1 MPEGQGPGLHHLSA
15 PRIWPSLGTECSVFE
30 GGPEAEMGERPYGGT
45 GQGQGPKC
53 GCVYSWMVTCH
64 LTAVWRTTCCCCPP
78 SDPRMQAPTS
88 ALPLTARARS
98 KPLPICRCQVR
109 QHPPRDWQ
117 CPAHCLVCIVSNC
130 ALCWQSG
137 WYPTSHRPRTPS
149 CRCPPSRMPT
159 GSLRSR
165 SPSGLTQLMVSRR
178 EAELWGLG

>member
-1 MPEGQGPGLHHLSA
+1 MPGRGPAGMPEGQGPGLHHLSA

-64 LTAVWRTTCCCCPP
+64 LTAVWRTTCCCCPL

-109 QHPPRDWQ
+109 QHPP
-117 CPAHCLVCIVSNC
+117 
-130 ALCWQSG
+130 G
-137 WYPTSHRPRTPS
+137 
-149 CRCPPSRMPT
+149 T
-159 GSLRSR
+159 GSAL
-165 SPSGLTQLMVSRR
+165 PTAWFALYLTVLSAGRAGGTLLHTDPALLPAAAHHQGCLQEV
-178 EAELWGLG
+178 